1 MSNTFVRTKKLVIC
15 PICEQ
20 TKYEQ
25 RIIFKNEQ
33 RIDVAV
39 YFQKVPKYVRVY
51 LPIVGLITNVYL
63 SDALFITISPYK
75 EITSK
80 TRVLVNPSFP
90 LTTVLN
96 EGNNIL
102 RLVFGTKETTLPGV
116 YIVKKELPTSI
127 ILEKVF

>member
-90 LTTVLN
+90 LTTVFN
-96 EGNNIL
+96 EGNNVHV
-102 RLVFGTKETTLPGV
+102 VFGTKETTLPGV